1 MAHRRGLL
9 TTGLT
14 NYYRAHV
21 EVLDVLR
28 DLLAGTA
35 RLSLRLLDYF
45 ITTYSK
51 DNGTIILLD
60 AAGTLVDK
68 GGAGE
73 KLSKLN
79 VHQAYRAQLQAYGKA
94 MFDPFRR
101 RERITFAPVAGVAP
115 IETTVGQLN
124 CVRWLHASGVLQYVE
139 AHAEDIESG
148 MKGGDVTPVKTLVK
162 GFQTLSFA

>member
-1 MAHRRGLL
+1 MEGSSA
-9 TTGLT
+9 
-14 NYYRAHV
+14 
-21 EVLDVLR
+21 
-28 DLLAGTA
+28 
-35 RLSLRLLDYF
+35 LSLRTLDYF

-51 DNGTIILLD
+51 EHGTVFYLND
-60 AAGTLVDK
+60 KGALVGA

-79 VHQAYRAQLQAYGKA
+79 VHHAYRSQLQAYGKA

-101 RERITFAPVAGVAP
+101 RERISFAPVEGRAP

-124 CVRWLHASGVLQYVE
+124 CVRWLHSSGVLQYVE
-139 AHAEDIESG
+139 THLAGIEAG
-148 MKGGDVTPVKTLVK
+148 MKGANVSPEKTLVK